1 MLCCDETYNL
11 GCVGRC
17 ADINTTVT
25 AAQDGTYQVVLQ
37 AGASV
42 ERRDFEFEAGD
53 TISFENFFN
62 EDRIN
67 VFSVLGPDL
76 QYVTKNDLQ
85 CFSITIR

>member
-11 GCVGRC
+11 GCAGKCEDV
-17 ADINTTVT
+17 NTTVT
-25 AAQDGTYQVVLQ
+25 ATQDGTYQVILQ
-37 AGASV
+37 TATSV
-42 ERRDFEFEAGD
+42 ERREFDFEAGD
-53 TISFENFFN
+53 TIAFENFFN

-76 QYVTKNDLQ
+76 QYITKDDKQ